1 MISSVGTCTR
11 LDLVKDIDRSLHSGG
26 CNLAELLT
34 LIPLCFLSGAAGG
47 TGRAIK
53 NACDLFQVVL
63 LNRPGLLKNR
73 CESLCFRC
81 KG

>member
-11 LDLVKDIDRSLHSGG
+11 LDLVKDIDCCTVGVQPGCALHS
-26 CNLAELLT
+26 NPT
-34 LIPLCFLSGAAGG
+34 LFSCRGAGG